1 MKQNIWA
8 LALGLLAIILTVL
21 GVKYVANPNSVE
33 VPVLSGLV
41 VTITEDN
48 INAIANAI
56 LVKQTTG
63 IIEEVAEKEVD
74 EFGEVEETPI
84 VEASETIQ
92 KTFYSTVQSS
102 YRFELPVNSSR
113 LVFRQLTGIDFMR
126 GLNSIKIKAPA
137 EATTAELTV
146 TLGREW
152 EALKN
157 AMYTWNIQ
165 IGYETC
171 KVNEV
176 LDRNMF
182 PHTRTVDLTAVDCK
196 NRGIKNF
203 LPLLQEWTTLAIYN
217 AQLDWITYDWVIVFE

>member
-63 IIEEVAEKEVD
+63 IIEEIAEKEVD

-92 KTFYSTVQSS
+92 KTFYSTVQST

>member
-21 GVKYVANPNSVE
+21 GVKYVANPNSVK

-92 KTFYSTVQSS
+92 KTFYSTVQST

>member
-92 KTFYSTVQSS
+92 KTFYSTVQST

>member
-92 KTFYSTVQSS
+92 KTFYSTVQSA